1 MRSAYNRLPTL
12 YDKTEHGLTLITHL
26 AGCGAQASCFS
37 RVDLLKKRKPYCLYE
52 ATSLTNSELI
62 IDSSILTKE
71 EKD

>member
-12 YDKTEHGLTLITHL
+12 YDKIEHCLTLISHL
-26 AGCGAQASCFS
+26 GECGAQASCFS
-37 RVDLLKKRKPYCLYE
+37 RVDLLKKRKPYCLSV

-62 IDSSILTKE
+62 IDCSVLTKE